1 MDVVGEH
8 SGQETGADLV
18 PRSHPAGEE
27 LSSAISSE
35 PNWARASRAAE
46 EGSSNISS
54 DIGYRARPI
63 KRNIKLSET
72 VAQQIVQDITARG
85 LKAEATLPS
94 ESEMSRMYGVGRAS
108 LREALRILEIHGL
121 IVLRP
126 GPGGGPVVAGV
137 SSLDL
142 GRMTALY
149 FHIAGATYAD
159 LLGTLQEMGPL
170 TVRMAAERQDEES
183 IRKLDTYIS
192 ERPAHVHY
200 QSGYLEVYSGFYSMI
215 AEMTGNPILNMA
227 ASALAGLF
235 LDRLGSLEISQELQ
249 DQFLGDQMAVAEFI
263 RSGYVGRAVQLI
275 TEHLQR
281 FAQLIAVKDPALL
294 NEVVTW
300 S

>member
-1 MDVVGEH
+1 
-8 SGQETGADLV
+8 
-18 PRSHPAGEE
+18 
-27 LSSAISSE
+27 
-35 PNWARASRAAE
+35 
-46 EGSSNISS
+46 
-54 DIGYRARPI
+54 
-63 KRNIKLSET
+63 
-72 VAQQIVQDITARG
+72 
-85 LKAEATLPS
+85 
-94 ESEMSRMYGVGRAS
+94 
-108 LREALRILEIHGL
+108 
-121 IVLRP
+121 
-126 GPGGGPVVAGV
+126 
-137 SSLDL
+137 
-142 GRMTALY
+142 MTALY

-235 LDRLGSLEISQELQ
+235 LDRLGSLEIGQELQ